1 MKKPQTDAEGLEV
14 EKAVAVAREGTKV
27 IRRETKINIQR
38 SRRNLERSVK
48 YKRMTGTV
56 IVLSLCFICINVSVR
71 FADGGK
77 QYCHGLH
84 AGSSP

>member
-1 MKKPQTDAEGLEV
+1 LKKLQTDAASLEV
-14 EKAVAVAREGTKV
+14 EKAFEVACKETKV
-27 IRRETKINIQR
+27 TRPETKTSIQR

-48 YKRMTGTV
+48 YKRITGTA

-77 QYCHGLH
+77 
-84 AGSSP
+84 